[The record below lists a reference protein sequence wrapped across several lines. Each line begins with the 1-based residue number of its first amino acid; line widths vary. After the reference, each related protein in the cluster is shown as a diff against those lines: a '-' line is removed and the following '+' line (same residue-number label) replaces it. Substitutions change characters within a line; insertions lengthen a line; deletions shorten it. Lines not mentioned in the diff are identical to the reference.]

1 MTNVDLTIQQSIS
14 LCVKF
19 EGVFLKPY
27 ICPAGV
33 ATIGIGA
40 TKYADGTP
48 VKMTDPA
55 ISSESAMLMLG
66 SDIKNIYLPAVMNRC
81 KGLGQPNQLA
91 AMCSL
96 TYNIGI
102 GAFTNSSVLRAHNRG
117 DFMAAGRAFA
127 LFDKA
132 RVKGELKVMKGL
144 TRRRAE
150 ESAIYLSS
158 LPGPAIE
165 PMPQAV
171 EPESKMTASPINKAS
186 VIAGVSAIAA
196 GANEI
201 NNAIIAVKTGVASL
215 GDWLVPAL
223 LVTIVVACCF
233 VVYQRYKQRKF
244 GWA

>member
-1 MTNVDLTIQQSIS
+1 MKTSS
-14 LCVKF
+14 
-19 EGVFLKPY
+19 EGVRRIHASEGFRALAY
-27 ICPAGV
+27 LCPAGV
-33 ATIGIGA
+33 PTIGYGTTKGVTLEDVGNRVITMAEA
-40 TKYADGTP
+40 T
-48 VKMTDPA
+48 
-55 ISSESAMLMLG
+55 
-66 SDIKNIYLPAVMNRC
+66 R
-81 KGLGQPNQLA
+81 LA
-91 AMCSL
+91 ALDLMVFEDAVNRLCTVIPTQSQFDAMVSL

-102 GAFTNSSVLRAHNRG
+102 KGFTNSSVLRAHNRG

-158 LPGPAIE
+158 LPGPSIE
-165 PMPQAV
+165 PIPQAV
-171 EPESKMTASPINKAS
+171 EPESKLTASPINKAS
-186 VIAGVSAIAA
+186 AIAGVSAVIA
-196 GANEI
+196 GATEI
-201 NNAIIAVKTGVASL
+201 ANAVSSLKAGVTSL

-223 LVTIVVACCF
+223 LLAVVLACCF

>member
-1 MTNVDLTIQQSIS
+1 MKTSN
-14 LCVKF
+14 
-19 EGVFLKPY
+19 EGVRRIHASEGFRALAY
-27 ICPAGV
+27 LCPAGV
-33 ATIGIGA
+33 PTIGFGTTKDVTAADVGNRVITMAEA
-40 TKYADGTP
+40 T
-48 VKMTDPA
+48 
-55 ISSESAMLMLG
+55 
-66 SDIKNIYLPAVMNRC
+66 R
-81 KGLGQPNQLA
+81 LA
-91 AMCSL
+91 ALDLAVFEDAVNRLCKVIPTQAQFDAMVSL

-158 LPGPAIE
+158 LPGPSIE

-171 EPESKMTASPINKAS
+171 EPESKLTASPINKAS
-186 VIAGVSAIAA
+186 AIAGVSAVIA
-196 GANEI
+196 GATEI
-201 NNAIIAVKTGVASL
+201 TNAVSSLKAGVTSL

-223 LVTIVVACCF
+223 LVAVVLACCF